1 VNGIVL
7 PWVGNNR
14 SVIDKIKENKDWLDE
29 RLEKLEVFKPK
40 EEAKESKSESS
51 ISQSTPIDLNKQDKD
66 KKTYK
71 FQPEKLNEIPSQ
83 I

>member
-71 FQPEKLNEIPSQ
+71 FQPEKLNEIASQ